1 MSATP
6 STPTTSSPAT
16 SASLSRVITVLVLVI
31 GTGLAAW
38 GLWPRPA
45 VQIDIAAGGVATVD
59 GRPLPETLFVAARGR
74 QTVIRVVNADTA
86 QHALA
91 LFTAS
96 PQSTMD
102 YTISTPGTYGGACST
117 HPSGN
122 LVYVVR

>member
-1 MSATP
+1 MLTRG
-6 STPTTSSPAT
+6 
-16 SASLSRVITVLVLVI
+16 LTVLVILI
-31 GTGLAAW
+31 GTSLAAW
-38 GLWPRPA
+38 VLWPRPA
-45 VQIDIAAGGVATVD
+45 VRIDIARGGVATVG

-86 QHALA
+86 RHALA
-91 LFTAS
+91 LFTAA
-96 PQSTMD
+96 PGSTTE